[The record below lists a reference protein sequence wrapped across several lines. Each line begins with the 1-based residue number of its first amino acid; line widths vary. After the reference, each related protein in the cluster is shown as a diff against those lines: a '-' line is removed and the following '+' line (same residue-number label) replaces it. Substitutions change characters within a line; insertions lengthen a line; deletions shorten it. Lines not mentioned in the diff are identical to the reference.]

1 MAKVSESEIN
11 YFDSSVIL
19 RYSINHVDALRDLSH
34 FSSGATTSV
43 ITHIECLR
51 VLDRWR
57 ITREISE
64 SVLVDARSLCL
75 KILRGL
81 RTVELDD
88 QVVQLAAQSF
98 PIAMKSLDAIHLAT
112 ALILKK
118 QLNQPVRIL
127 THDVKLGLAAR
138 AMELEVVAN

>member
-1 MAKVSESEIN
+1 MTKASEFEIN

-19 RYSINHVDALRDLSH
+19 RYAINHVDAIRDLSR
-34 FSSGATTSV
+34 FSNGATTSV

-57 ITREISE
+57 LTREISE

-81 RTVELDD
+81 KTVELDD
-88 QVVQLAAQSF
+88 QIVQLAAQSF

-118 QLNQPVRIL
+118 QFNQPVRIL

-138 AMELEVVAN
+138 AMEIEIS